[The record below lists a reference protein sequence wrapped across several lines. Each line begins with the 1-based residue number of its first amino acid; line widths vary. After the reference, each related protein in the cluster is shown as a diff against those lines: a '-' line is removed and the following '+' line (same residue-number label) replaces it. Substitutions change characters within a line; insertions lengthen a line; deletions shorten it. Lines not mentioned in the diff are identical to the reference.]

1 MAEHPSTPGESLIP
15 PQPVSQQGRNFAH
28 RLSNLLDGQPKDDS
42 TVKQAFAGLD
52 SVFDLIAA
60 SLYSLA
66 AMLVGEGEDSVNL
79 VEHAVTHAE
88 ISACDDAEQARMSSR
103 RALAVAA
110 VELLERRQPG
120 CLAAPTLP
128 IAASSCIEDDDLDA
142 AGAYGKQLQEMMGGP
157 ERDKVRAWL
166 NDLPM
171 DSRVI
176 FAFRAVAGFTSTE
189 TASLLAAHAGP
200 RAAWTAA
207 SVREVFRQGLC
218 SLATQLIQATT
229 PR

>member
-1 MAEHPSTPGESLIP
+1 MAEHPSATGKSLIP
-15 PQPVSQQGRNFAH
+15 PKPVSREGRDFANG
-28 RLSNLLDGQPKDDS
+28 LSTRLDGQSKDDS
-42 TVKQAFAGLD
+42 IVNQAFAGSD
-52 SVFDLIAA
+52 PAFDRLAA

-66 AMLVGEGEDSVNL
+66 AMLIGEGEDTVNL
-79 VEHAVTHAE
+79 VEHAVSHTE
-88 ISACDDAEQARMSSR
+88 ISACDDAKQAHMSSR

-128 IAASSCIEDDDLDA
+128 VAASGCIDDDDLDA

-157 ERDKVRAWL
+157 QRDKVRTWL
-166 NDLPM
+166 NNLPIA
-171 DSRVI
+171 SRVI
-176 FAFRAVAGFTSTE
+176 FALRAVAGFTSTE

-207 SVREVFRQGLC
+207 SVREIFRQGLC
-218 SLATQLIQATT
+218 SLATQLIHATT